1 MIDYLSNLKNTSVG
15 NFFKSAAGNIGSLF
29 SSTTDKLGGF
39 LGFGDS
45 YEGPKIPKSKGA
57 DKATEYFGSYGE
69 YAKRGAKGMERYGSY
84 QQYAMPPIETK
95 GFNAFDKIKE
105 GFFSTGKKIVGRFTD
120 PTSNILDKIGQTAKD
135 FPTARGKRTIS
146 GLDASS
152 LTPGFGFAPRANRR
166 DAFRNDQL
174 AQAAIQAAL
183 ANVKIQRTMLTAIK
197 GTAPTITLAGAGKI
211 AVKRKVV

>member
-15 NFFKSAAGNIGSLF
+15 NFFKGAVGNIGSLF

-69 YAKRGAKGMERYGSY
+69 YAKRGAKGMERFGSY

-105 GFFSTGKKIVGRFTD
+105 GFFSRGKKIVDRFTAAD
-120 PTSNILDKIGQTAKD
+120 SNILDKIGQTAKD
-135 FPTARGKRTIS
+135 FPTARGRKTIS

-183 ANVKIQRTMLTAIK
+183 ANVKIQRAMLTAIK
-197 GTAPTITLAGAGKI
+197 GTTPTITLAGAGKI